1 MLTSIKKATSSFFT
15 KVLIGLI
22 ILPFVFWGM
31 GDVFRTGNQNVLVN
45 IDAEKIGVQN
55 FVNYLSQLN
64 LTDEQRKNLSKTDL
78 LDRILSD
85 YIGKKIIAMEIET
98 GGVKLSNNSLKE
110 IITSDETF
118 KKDNQFSRTEYE
130 KFLLENRMS
139 PTMFEQN
146 ISEQE
151 KKRQLLTYL
160 SEGINLPNFLINK
173 EFQNENQNKTI
184 QYLELDDL
192 YKNKKFT
199 DEEIKKIYDENK
211 QFLVREFKKINFV
224 ELLPS
229 NLTGQPEYNESYFKR
244 ILEIENGILD
254 VKKVNDFVQEFNL
267 SLKTINETD
276 RNKKNKLGQDI
287 IKLEDGLFERMF
299 NVEANK
305 ASLINLNNKYF
316 LSEVESINQIT
327 RDLEDKEI
335 RDAITSQLKIKYI
348 AESNIKIVKQLS
360 EGKFKKEQFDNFGK
374 ENNIPIKNTTLKNLE
389 DETIFNKDI
398 IREIFKVKDNELQLI
413 TDSTLTKNYIIYSV
427 KTEFPPFDKNNK
439 KFTEYETKAKLGF
452 SNQIYGT
459 FDAAV
464 NERYDVKINEKVL
477 TRIKNTL

>member
-229 NLTGQPEYNESYFKR
+229 NLTGQPEYNEAYFKR
-244 ILEIENGILD
+244 IDEIENGILD
-254 VKKVNDFVQEFNL
+254 GKKVNDFTQEFNL

-287 IKLEDGLFERMF
+287 IKLEDGLFERIF

-327 RDLEDKEI
+327 RDLEDEEI

-348 AESNIKIVKQLS
+348 AENNIKIVKQLS
-360 EGKFKKEQFDNFGK
+360 EGKFKKEQFDNFSK
-374 ENNIPIKNTTLKNLE
+374 ENNISIKNTTLKNLE

>member
-229 NLTGQPEYNESYFKR
+229 NLTGQPEYNEAYFKR
-244 ILEIENGILD
+244 IDEIENGILD
-254 VKKVNDFVQEFNL
+254 GKKVNDFTQEFNL

-327 RDLEDKEI
+327 RDLEDEEI

-348 AESNIKIVKQLS
+348 AENNIKIVKQLS
-360 EGKFKKEQFDNFGK
+360 EGKFKKEQFDNFSK
-374 ENNIPIKNTTLKNLE
+374 ENNISIKNTTLKNLE

>member
-64 LTDEQRKNLSKTDL
+64 LTDEQRKSLSKTDL

-98 GGVKLSNNSLKE
+98 GGVKLSNSSLKE

-184 QYLELDDL
+184 QYIELDDL

-229 NLTGQPEYNESYFKR
+229 NLTGQAEYNEAYFKR
-244 ILEIENGILD
+244 IDEIENGILD
-254 VKKVNDFVQEFNL
+254 GKKINDFTQEFNL

-327 RDLEDKEI
+327 RNLEDKEI

-360 EGKFKKEQFDNFGK
+360 EGKFKKEQFDNFSK
-374 ENNIPIKNTTLKNLE
+374 ENNISIKNTTLKNLE

>member
-229 NLTGQPEYNESYFKR
+229 NLTGQPEYNEAYFKR
-244 ILEIENGILD
+244 IDEIENGILD
-254 VKKVNDFVQEFNL
+254 GKKVNDFAQEFNL

-287 IKLEDGLFERMF
+287 IKLEDGLFERIF

-360 EGKFKKEQFDNFGK
+360 EGKFKKEQFDNFSK
-374 ENNIPIKNTTLKNLE
+374 ENNISIKNTTLKNLE

-459 FDAAV
+459 FDAAI
-464 NERYDVKINEKVL
+464 NDRYDVKINEKVL

>member
-229 NLTGQPEYNESYFKR
+229 NLTGQPEYNEAYFKR
-244 ILEIENGILD
+244 IDEIENGILD
-254 VKKVNDFVQEFNL
+254 GKKVNDFTQEFNL

-327 RDLEDKEI
+327 RDLEDEEI

-348 AESNIKIVKQLS
+348 AENNIKIVKQLS
-360 EGKFKKEQFDNFGK
+360 EGKFKKEQFDNFSK
-374 ENNIPIKNTTLKNLE
+374 ENNISIKNTTLKNLE

-398 IREIFKVKDNELQLI
+398 MREIFKVKDNELQLI

>member
-1 MLTSIKKATSSFFT
+1 MLTSIKKATSSFFA

-98 GGVKLSNNSLKE
+98 GGVKLSNSSLKE

-211 QFLVREFKKINFV
+211 QFLVREFKK
-224 ELLPS
+224 L
-229 NLTGQPEYNESYFKR
+229 
-244 ILEIENGILD
+244 IL
-254 VKKVNDFVQEFNL
+254 
-267 SLKTINETD
+267 
-276 RNKKNKLGQDI
+276 
-287 IKLEDGLFERMF
+287 
-299 NVEANK
+299 
-305 ASLINLNNKYF
+305 
-316 LSEVESINQIT
+316 
-327 RDLEDKEI
+327 
-335 RDAITSQLKIKYI
+335 
-348 AESNIKIVKQLS
+348 
-360 EGKFKKEQFDNFGK
+360 
-374 ENNIPIKNTTLKNLE
+374 
-389 DETIFNKDI
+389 
-398 IREIFKVKDNELQLI
+398 
-413 TDSTLTKNYIIYSV
+413 
-427 KTEFPPFDKNNK
+427 
-439 KFTEYETKAKLGF
+439 
-452 SNQIYGT
+452 
-459 FDAAV
+459 
-464 NERYDVKINEKVL
+464 
-477 TRIKNTL
+477 

>member
-1 MLTSIKKATSSFFT
+1 MLTSIKKATSSFFA

-64 LTDEQRKNLSKTDL
+64 LTNEQRKNLSKTDL

-98 GGVKLSNNSLKE
+98 GGVKLSNSSLKE

-229 NLTGQPEYNESYFKR
+229 NLTGQPEYNEAYFKR
-244 ILEIENGILD
+244 IDEIENGILD
-254 VKKVNDFVQEFNL
+254 GKKVNDFAQEFNL

-276 RNKKNKLGQDI
+276 RNKKNKSGQDI
-287 IKLEDGLFERMF
+287 IKLEDGLFERIF

-327 RDLEDKEI
+327 RDLEDEEI

-348 AESNIKIVKQLS
+348 AENNIKIVKQLS
-360 EGKFKKEQFDNFGK
+360 EGKFKKEQFDNFSK
-374 ENNIPIKNTTLKNLE
+374 ENNISIKNTTLKNLE

-398 IREIFKVKDNELQLI
+398 MREIFKVKDNELQLI
-413 TDSTLTKNYIIYSV
+413 TDSTLTKNYIIFSV

>member
-229 NLTGQPEYNESYFKR
+229 NLTGQPEYNEAYFKR
-244 ILEIENGILD
+244 IDEIENGILD
-254 VKKVNDFVQEFNL
+254 GKKVNDFAQEFNL

-287 IKLEDGLFERMF
+287 IKLEDGLFERIF

-360 EGKFKKEQFDNFGK
+360 EGKFKKEQFDNFSK
-374 ENNIPIKNTTLKNLE
+374 ENNISIKNTTLKNLE

>member
-184 QYLELDDL
+184 QYIELDDL

-229 NLTGQPEYNESYFKR
+229 NLTGQPEYNEAYFKR
-244 ILEIENGILD
+244 IDEIENGILD
-254 VKKVNDFVQEFNL
+254 GKKVNDFAQEFNL

-287 IKLEDGLFERMF
+287 IKLEDGLFERIF

-360 EGKFKKEQFDNFGK
+360 EGKFKKEQFDNFSK
-374 ENNIPIKNTTLKNLE
+374 ENNISIKNTTLKNLE

>member
-1 MLTSIKKATSSFFT
+1 MLTSIKKATSSFFA

-229 NLTGQPEYNESYFKR
+229 NLTGQPEYNEAYFKR
-244 ILEIENGILD
+244 IDEIENGILD
-254 VKKVNDFVQEFNL
+254 GKKVNDFAQEFNL

-327 RDLEDKEI
+327 RDLEDEEI

-348 AESNIKIVKQLS
+348 AENNIKIVKQLS
-360 EGKFKKEQFDNFGK
+360 EGKFKKEQFDNFSK
-374 ENNIPIKNTTLKNLE
+374 ENNISIKNTTLKNLE

-427 KTEFPPFDKNNK
+427 KTEFPPFDENNK

>member
-229 NLTGQPEYNESYFKR
+229 NLTGQPEYNEAYFKR
-244 ILEIENGILD
+244 IDEIENGILD
-254 VKKVNDFVQEFNL
+254 GKKVNDFAQEFNL

-287 IKLEDGLFERMF
+287 IKLEDGLFERIF

-348 AESNIKIVKQLS
+348 AENNIKIVKQLS
-360 EGKFKKEQFDNFGK
+360 EGKFKKEQFDNFSK
-374 ENNIPIKNTTLKNLE
+374 ENNISIKNTTLKNLE

-398 IREIFKVKDNELQLI
+398 MREIFKVKDNELQLI
-413 TDSTLTKNYIIYSV
+413 TDSTLTKNYIIFSV

>member
-64 LTDEQRKNLSKTDL
+64 LTDEQRKSLSKTDL

-184 QYLELDDL
+184 QYIELDDL

-229 NLTGQPEYNESYFKR
+229 NLTGQAEYNEAYFKR
-244 ILEIENGILD
+244 IDEIENGILD
-254 VKKVNDFVQEFNL
+254 GKKINDFTQEFNL

-327 RDLEDKEI
+327 RNLEDEEI

-348 AESNIKIVKQLS
+348 AESNIKIVKELS
-360 EGKFKKEQFDNFGK
+360 EGKFKKEQFDNFSK
-374 ENNIPIKNTTLKNLE
+374 ENNISIKNITLKNLE

-413 TDSTLTKNYIIYSV
+413 TDSTITKNYIIYSV

-459 FDAAV
+459 FDAAI

>member
-1 MLTSIKKATSSFFT
+1 MLTSIKKATSSFFA

-98 GGVKLSNNSLKE
+98 GGVKLSNSSLKE

-229 NLTGQPEYNESYFKR
+229 NLTGQPEYNEAYFKR
-244 ILEIENGILD
+244 IDEIENGILD
-254 VKKVNDFVQEFNL
+254 GKKINDFTQEFNL

-287 IKLEDGLFERMF
+287 IKLEDGLFERIF

-327 RDLEDKEI
+327 RDLEDEEI

-348 AESNIKIVKQLS
+348 AENNIKIVKQLS
-360 EGKFKKEQFDNFGK
+360 EGKFKKEQFDNFSK
-374 ENNIPIKNTTLKNLE
+374 ENNISIKNTTLKNLE

-427 KTEFPPFDKNNK
+427 KTEFPPFDENNK

>member
-1 MLTSIKKATSSFFT
+1 MLTSIKKATSSFFA

-98 GGVKLSNNSLKE
+98 GGVKLSNSSLKE

-229 NLTGQPEYNESYFKR
+229 NLTGQPEYNEAYFKR
-244 ILEIENGILD
+244 IDEIENGILD
-254 VKKVNDFVQEFNL
+254 GKKVNDFTQEFNL

-327 RDLEDKEI
+327 RNLEDKEI

-360 EGKFKKEQFDNFGK
+360 EGKFKKEQFDNFSK
-374 ENNIPIKNTTLKNLE
+374 ENNISIKNTTLKNLE

>member
-1 MLTSIKKATSSFFT
+1 MLTSIKKATSSFFA

-229 NLTGQPEYNESYFKR
+229 NLTGQPEYNEAYFKR
-244 ILEIENGILD
+244 IDEIENGILD
-254 VKKVNDFVQEFNL
+254 GKKVNDFTQEFNL

-327 RDLEDKEI
+327 RDLEDEEI

-348 AESNIKIVKQLS
+348 AENNIKIVKQLS
-360 EGKFKKEQFDNFGK
+360 EGKFKKEQFDNFSK
-374 ENNIPIKNTTLKNLE
+374 ENNISIKNTTLKNLE

-398 IREIFKVKDNELQLI
+398 MREIFKVKDNELQLI
-413 TDSTLTKNYIIYSV
+413 TDSTLTKNYIIFSV

>member
-1 MLTSIKKATSSFFT
+1 MLTSIKKATSSFFA

-98 GGVKLSNNSLKE
+98 GGVKLSNSSLKE

-229 NLTGQPEYNESYFKR
+229 NLTGQPEYNEAYFKR
-244 ILEIENGILD
+244 IDEIENGILD
-254 VKKVNDFVQEFNL
+254 GKKVNDFTQEFNL

-327 RDLEDKEI
+327 RDLEDEEI
-335 RDAITSQLKIKYI
+335 RDAIISQLKIKYI
-348 AESNIKIVKQLS
+348 AENNIKIVKQLS
-360 EGKFKKEQFDNFGK
+360 EGKFKKEQFDNFSK
-374 ENNIPIKNTTLKNLE
+374 ENNISIKNTTLKNLE

-398 IREIFKVKDNELQLI
+398 MREIFKVKDNELQLI
-413 TDSTLTKNYIIYSV
+413 TDSTLTKNYIIFSV

>member
-1 MLTSIKKATSSFFT
+1 MLTSIKKATSSFFA

-98 GGVKLSNNSLKE
+98 GGVKLSNSSLKE

-211 QFLVREFKKINFV
+211 QFLVKEFKKINFV

-229 NLTGQPEYNESYFKR
+229 NLTGQPEYNEAYFKR
-244 ILEIENGILD
+244 IDEIENGILD
-254 VKKVNDFVQEFNL
+254 GKKVNDFAQEFNL

-276 RNKKNKLGQDI
+276 RNKKNKSGQDI

-360 EGKFKKEQFDNFGK
+360 EGKFKKEQFDNFSK
-374 ENNIPIKNTTLKNLE
+374 ENNISIKNTTLKNLE

-398 IREIFKVKDNELQLI
+398 MREIFKVKDNEFQLI
-413 TDSTLTKNYIIYSV
+413 TDSTLTKNYIIFSV

-439 KFTEYETKAKLGF
+439 KYTEYETKAKLGF

>member
-229 NLTGQPEYNESYFKR
+229 NLTGQPE
-244 ILEIENGILD
+244 
-254 VKKVNDFVQEFNL
+254 
-267 SLKTINETD
+267 
-276 RNKKNKLGQDI
+276 
-287 IKLEDGLFERMF
+287 
-299 NVEANK
+299 
-305 ASLINLNNKYF
+305 
-316 LSEVESINQIT
+316 
-327 RDLEDKEI
+327 
-335 RDAITSQLKIKYI
+335 
-348 AESNIKIVKQLS
+348 
-360 EGKFKKEQFDNFGK
+360 
-374 ENNIPIKNTTLKNLE
+374 
-389 DETIFNKDI
+389 
-398 IREIFKVKDNELQLI
+398 
-413 TDSTLTKNYIIYSV
+413 
-427 KTEFPPFDKNNK
+427 
-439 KFTEYETKAKLGF
+439 
-452 SNQIYGT
+452 
-459 FDAAV
+459 
-464 NERYDVKINEKVL
+464 
-477 TRIKNTL
+477 

>member
-64 LTDEQRKNLSKTDL
+64 LTNEQRKNLSKTDL

-244 ILEIENGILD
+244 IDEIENGILD
-254 VKKVNDFVQEFNL
+254 GKKVNDFAQEFNL

-276 RNKKNKLGQDI
+276 RNKKNKSGQDI

-305 ASLINLNNKYF
+305 SSLINLNNKYF
-316 LSEVESINQIT
+316 LSEVESISQIT
-327 RDLEDKEI
+327 RDLEDEEI

-348 AESNIKIVKQLS
+348 AENNIKIVKQLS
-360 EGKFKKEQFDNFGK
+360 EGKFKKEQFDNFSK
-374 ENNIPIKNTTLKNLE
+374 ENNISIKNTTLKNLE

-398 IREIFKVKDNELQLI
+398 MREIFKVKDNELQLI
-413 TDSTLTKNYIIYSV
+413 TDSTLTKNYIIFSV

>member
-211 QFLVREFKKINFV
+211 QFLVKEFKKINFV

-229 NLTGQPEYNESYFKR
+229 NLTGQPEYNEAYFKR
-244 ILEIENGILD
+244 IDEIENGILD
-254 VKKVNDFVQEFNL
+254 GKKVNDFTQEFNL

-348 AESNIKIVKQLS
+348 AENNIKIVKQLS
-360 EGKFKKEQFDNFGK
+360 EGKFKKEQFDNFSK
-374 ENNIPIKNTTLKNLE
+374 ENNISIKNTTLKNLE

-398 IREIFKVKDNELQLI
+398 MREIFKVKDNELQLI
-413 TDSTLTKNYIIYSV
+413 TDSTLTKNYIIFSV

>member
-64 LTDEQRKNLSKTDL
+64 LTDEQRKSLSKTDL

-184 QYLELDDL
+184 QYIELDDL

-229 NLTGQPEYNESYFKR
+229 NLTGQPEYNEAYFKR
-244 ILEIENGILD
+244 IDEIENGILD
-254 VKKVNDFVQEFNL
+254 GKKINDFTQEFNL

-299 NVEANK
+299 NVEANN

-327 RDLEDKEI
+327 RNLEDEEI

-360 EGKFKKEQFDNFGK
+360 EGKFKKEQFDNFSK
-374 ENNIPIKNTTLKNLE
+374 ENNISIKNTTLKNLE

-427 KTEFPPFDKNNK
+427 KTEFPPFDENNK

>member
-98 GGVKLSNNSLKE
+98 GGVKLSNSSLKE

-229 NLTGQPEYNESYFKR
+229 NLTGQPEYNEAYFKR
-244 ILEIENGILD
+244 IDEIENGILD
-254 VKKVNDFVQEFNL
+254 GKKVNDFAQEFNL

-287 IKLEDGLFERMF
+287 IKLEDGLFERIF

-360 EGKFKKEQFDNFGK
+360 EGKFKKEQFDNFSK
-374 ENNIPIKNTTLKNLE
+374 ENNISIKNTTLKNLE

>member
-98 GGVKLSNNSLKE
+98 GGVKLSNSSLKE

-229 NLTGQPEYNESYFKR
+229 NLTGQPEYNEAYFKR
-244 ILEIENGILD
+244 IDEIENGILD
-254 VKKVNDFVQEFNL
+254 GKKVNDFTQEFNL

-327 RDLEDKEI
+327 RDLEDEEI

-348 AESNIKIVKQLS
+348 AENNIKIVKQLS
-360 EGKFKKEQFDNFGK
+360 EGKFKKEQFDNFSK
-374 ENNIPIKNTTLKNLE
+374 ENNISIKNTTLKNLE

-413 TDSTLTKNYIIYSV
+413 TDSTLTKNYIIFSV

>member
-1 MLTSIKKATSSFFT
+1 MLTSIKKATSSFFA

-98 GGVKLSNNSLKE
+98 GGVKLSNSSLKE

-211 QFLVREFKKINFV
+211 QFLVKEFKKINFV

-229 NLTGQPEYNESYFKR
+229 NLTGQPEYNEAYFKR
-244 ILEIENGILD
+244 IDEIENGILD
-254 VKKVNDFVQEFNL
+254 GKKVNDFTQEFNL

-327 RDLEDKEI
+327 RDLEDEEI

-348 AESNIKIVKQLS
+348 AENNIKIVKQLS
-360 EGKFKKEQFDNFGK
+360 EGKFKKEQFDNFSK
-374 ENNIPIKNTTLKNLE
+374 ENNISIKNTTLKNLE

-398 IREIFKVKDNELQLI
+398 MREIFKVKDNELQLI

>member
-1 MLTSIKKATSSFFT
+1 MLTSIKKATSSFFA

-98 GGVKLSNNSLKE
+98 GGVKLSNSSLKE

-211 QFLVREFKKINFV
+211 QFLVKEFKKINFV

-229 NLTGQPEYNESYFKR
+229 NLTGQPEYNEAYFKR
-244 ILEIENGILD
+244 IDEIENGILD
-254 VKKVNDFVQEFNL
+254 GKKINDFTQEFNL

-287 IKLEDGLFERMF
+287 IKLEDGLFEKMF

-327 RDLEDKEI
+327 RDLEDEEI

-348 AESNIKIVKQLS
+348 AENNIKIVKQLS
-360 EGKFKKEQFDNFGK
+360 EGKFKKEQFDNFSK
-374 ENNIPIKNTTLKNLE
+374 ENNISIKNTTLKNLE

-398 IREIFKVKDNELQLI
+398 MREIFKVKDNELQLI
-413 TDSTLTKNYIIYSV
+413 TDSTLTKNYIIFSV

>member
-1 MLTSIKKATSSFFT
+1 MLTSIKKATSSFFA

-229 NLTGQPEYNESYFKR
+229 NLTGQPEYNEAYFKR
-244 ILEIENGILD
+244 IDEIENGILD
-254 VKKVNDFVQEFNL
+254 GKKVNDFAQEFNL

-327 RDLEDKEI
+327 RDLEDEEI

-348 AESNIKIVKQLS
+348 AENNIKIVKQLS
-360 EGKFKKEQFDNFGK
+360 EGKFKKEQFDNFSK
-374 ENNIPIKNTTLKNLE
+374 ENNISIKNTTLKNLE

-398 IREIFKVKDNELQLI
+398 MREIFKVKDNELQLI
-413 TDSTLTKNYIIYSV
+413 TDSTLTKNYIIFSV

>member
-1 MLTSIKKATSSFFT
+1 MLTSIKKATSSFFA

-229 NLTGQPEYNESYFKR
+229 NLTGQPEYNEAYFKR
-244 ILEIENGILD
+244 IDEIENGILD
-254 VKKVNDFVQEFNL
+254 GKKVNDFTQEFNL

-360 EGKFKKEQFDNFGK
+360 EGKFKKEQFDNFSK
-374 ENNIPIKNTTLKNLE
+374 ENNISIKNTTLKNLE

-398 IREIFKVKDNELQLI
+398 MREIFKVKDNELQLI
-413 TDSTLTKNYIIYSV
+413 TDSTLTKNYIIFSV

>member
-229 NLTGQPEYNESYFKR
+229 NLTGQPEYNEAYFKR
-244 ILEIENGILD
+244 IDEIENGILD
-254 VKKVNDFVQEFNL
+254 GKKVNDFAQEFNL

-287 IKLEDGLFERMF
+287 IKLEDGLFERIF

-360 EGKFKKEQFDNFGK
+360 EGKFKKEQFDNFSK

>member
-244 ILEIENGILD
+244 IDEIENGILD
-254 VKKVNDFVQEFNL
+254 GKKVNDFAQEFNL

-276 RNKKNKLGQDI
+276 RNKKNKSGQDI
-287 IKLEDGLFERMF
+287 IKLEDGLFERIF
-299 NVEANK
+299 NFEANK
-305 ASLINLNNKYF
+305 ASLVNLNNKYF

-427 KTEFPPFDKNNK
+427 KTEFPPFDENNK

>member
-1 MLTSIKKATSSFFT
+1 MLTSIKKATSSFFA

-98 GGVKLSNNSLKE
+98 GGVKLSNSSLKE

-229 NLTGQPEYNESYFKR
+229 NLTGQPEYNEAYFKR
-244 ILEIENGILD
+244 IDEIENGILD
-254 VKKVNDFVQEFNL
+254 GKKVNDFAQEFNL

-287 IKLEDGLFERMF
+287 IKLEDGLFERIF

-327 RDLEDKEI
+327 RDLEDEEI

-360 EGKFKKEQFDNFGK
+360 EGKFKKEQFDNFSK
-374 ENNIPIKNTTLKNLE
+374 ENNISIKNTTLKNLE

-398 IREIFKVKDNELQLI
+398 MREIFKVKDNELQLI
-413 TDSTLTKNYIIYSV
+413 TDSTLTKNYIIFSV

>member
-98 GGVKLSNNSLKE
+98 GGVKLSNSSLKE

-229 NLTGQPEYNESYFKR
+229 NLTGQPEYNEAYFKR
-244 ILEIENGILD
+244 IDEIENGILD
-254 VKKVNDFVQEFNL
+254 GKKVNDFAQEFNL

-276 RNKKNKLGQDI
+276 RNKKNKSGQDI

-305 ASLINLNNKYF
+305 ASLVNLNNKYF

-327 RDLEDKEI
+327 RDLEDEEI

-348 AESNIKIVKQLS
+348 AENNIKIVKQLS
-360 EGKFKKEQFDNFGK
+360 EGKFKKEQFDNFSK
-374 ENNIPIKNTTLKNLE
+374 ENNISIKNTTLKNLE

-398 IREIFKVKDNELQLI
+398 MREIFKVKDNELQLI
-413 TDSTLTKNYIIYSV
+413 TDSTLTKNYIIFSV

>member
-1 MLTSIKKATSSFFT
+1 MLTSIKKATSSFFA

-98 GGVKLSNNSLKE
+98 GGVKLSNSSLKE

-211 QFLVREFKKINFV
+211 QFLVKEFKKINFV

-229 NLTGQPEYNESYFKR
+229 NLTGQPEYNEAYFKR
-244 ILEIENGILD
+244 IDEIENGILD
-254 VKKVNDFVQEFNL
+254 GKKVNDFTQEFNL

-327 RDLEDKEI
+327 RDLEDEEI

-360 EGKFKKEQFDNFGK
+360 EGKFKKEQFDNFSK
-374 ENNIPIKNTTLKNLE
+374 ENNISIKNTTLKNLE

-413 TDSTLTKNYIIYSV
+413 TDSTLTKNYIIFSV

>member
-1 MLTSIKKATSSFFT
+1 MLTSIKKATSSFFA

-98 GGVKLSNNSLKE
+98 GGVKLSNSSLKE

-211 QFLVREFKKINFV
+211 QFLVKEFKKINFV

-229 NLTGQPEYNESYFKR
+229 NLTGQPEYNEAYFKR
-244 ILEIENGILD
+244 IDEIENGILD
-254 VKKVNDFVQEFNL
+254 GKKVNDFTQEFNL

-327 RDLEDKEI
+327 RDLEDEEI

-348 AESNIKIVKQLS
+348 AENNIKIVKQLS
-360 EGKFKKEQFDNFGK
+360 EGKFKKEQFDNFSK
-374 ENNIPIKNTTLKNLE
+374 ENNISIKNTTLKNLE

-427 KTEFPPFDKNNK
+427 KTEFPPFDENNK

>member
-1 MLTSIKKATSSFFT
+1 MLTSIKKATSSFFA

-98 GGVKLSNNSLKE
+98 GGVKLSNSSLKE

-229 NLTGQPEYNESYFKR
+229 NLTGQPEYNEAYFKR
-244 ILEIENGILD
+244 IDEIENGILD
-254 VKKVNDFVQEFNL
+254 GKKINDFTQEFNL

-287 IKLEDGLFERMF
+287 IKLEDGLFERIF

-327 RDLEDKEI
+327 RDLEDEEI

-360 EGKFKKEQFDNFGK
+360 EGKFKKEQFDNFSK
-374 ENNIPIKNTTLKNLE
+374 ENNISIKNTTLKNLE

-398 IREIFKVKDNELQLI
+398 IREIFKVKDNEFQLI
-413 TDSTLTKNYIIYSV
+413 TDSTLTKNYIIFSV

>member
-229 NLTGQPEYNESYFKR
+229 NLTGQPEYNEAYFKR
-244 ILEIENGILD
+244 IDEIENGILD
-254 VKKVNDFVQEFNL
+254 GKKVNDFAQEFNL

-348 AESNIKIVKQLS
+348 AENNIKIVKQLS
-360 EGKFKKEQFDNFGK
+360 EGKFKKEQFDNFSK
-374 ENNIPIKNTTLKNLE
+374 ENNISIKNTTLKNLE

-398 IREIFKVKDNELQLI
+398 MREIFKVKDNELQLI

>member
-98 GGVKLSNNSLKE
+98 GGVKLSNSSLKE

-211 QFLVREFKKINFV
+211 QFLVKEFKKINFV

-229 NLTGQPEYNESYFKR
+229 NLTGQPEYNEAYFKR
-244 ILEIENGILD
+244 IDEIENGILD
-254 VKKVNDFVQEFNL
+254 GKKVNDFAQEFNL

-327 RDLEDKEI
+327 RDLEDEEI

-348 AESNIKIVKQLS
+348 AENNIKIVKQLS
-360 EGKFKKEQFDNFGK
+360 EGKFKKEQFDNFSK
-374 ENNIPIKNTTLKNLE
+374 ENNISIKNTTLKNLE

-427 KTEFPPFDKNNK
+427 KTEFAPFDKNNK

>member
-1 MLTSIKKATSSFFT
+1 MLTSIKKATSSFFA

-98 GGVKLSNNSLKE
+98 GGVKLSNSSLKE

-211 QFLVREFKKINFV
+211 QFLVKEFKKINFV

-229 NLTGQPEYNESYFKR
+229 NLTGQPEYNEAYFKR
-244 ILEIENGILD
+244 IDEIENGILD
-254 VKKVNDFVQEFNL
+254 GKKVNDFTQEFNL

-287 IKLEDGLFERMF
+287 IKLEDELFERIF

-327 RDLEDKEI
+327 RDLEDEEI

-348 AESNIKIVKQLS
+348 AENNIKIVKQLS
-360 EGKFKKEQFDNFGK
+360 EGKFKKEQFDNFSK
-374 ENNIPIKNTTLKNLE
+374 ENNISIKNTTLKNLE

-427 KTEFPPFDKNNK
+427 KTEFPPFDENNK